1 MNSSFPVFRL
11 FGIEVRMHVLFVY
24 MVAFLLFMG
33 AKNGNAVGTAVLLL
47 MLFGLVL
54 LHELGHSLVARR
66 FGIQVIDI
74 VLWPLGGMA
83 RMAEIPEN
91 SRVEG
96 WVAIAGPLVNL
107 TLGIPA
113 LILYLVLFG
122 PDVLQEQDPI
132 GRPLGGPEPFLALFV
147 VVNLMLGIFNLLP
160 AFPMDGGRLLR
171 AWFARKDT
179 WLAATEKAVRVGRY
193 LAWMMILSVFFTDWG
208 PGPPIIGLFI
218 LWTGARELWATRMR
232 HARLGGA
239 FTMADLFRMAG
250 QAGGA
255 GPGQAGWPGAGFG
268 PQGPHGG
275 PGSPGGPDT
284 FEPDGTPSGPI
295 VDAEAGTGQGAGG
308 FSDEDIRAME
318 RFHGRLQ
325 RPPREDDPA

>member
-11 FGIEVRMHVLFVY
+11 FGIDVRMHVLFVY
-24 MVAFLLFMG
+24 MVAFLLFLG
-33 AKNGNAVGTAVLLL
+33 AKNGNAMGTAVLLL

-83 RMAEIPEN
+83 RMAEIPES

-107 TLGIPA
+107 ALGIPA
-113 LILYLVLFG
+113 LGLYLVLYG
-122 PDVLQEQDPI
+122 PDALQGPGPI
-132 GRPLGGPEPFLALFV
+132 GQPLGGPEPFLALFV
-147 VVNLMLGIFNLLP
+147 VVNLMLGTFNLLP

-179 WLAATEKAVRVGRY
+179 WLVATEKAVRVGRY
-193 LAWMMILSVFFTDWG
+193 LAWMMILSVFFANWG
-208 PGPPIIGLFI
+208 FGPPIIGLFI
-218 LWTGARELWATRMR
+218 LWTGARELWATRLR
-232 HARLGGA
+232 HASRGSA

-250 QAGGA
+250 QGGGA

-268 PQGPHGG
+268 PPGSHGG
-275 PGSPGGPDT
+275 PDP
-284 FEPDGTPSGPI
+284 FERDGTSSGPI
-295 VDAEAGTGQGAGG
+295 IDTEAGPGQGAGG